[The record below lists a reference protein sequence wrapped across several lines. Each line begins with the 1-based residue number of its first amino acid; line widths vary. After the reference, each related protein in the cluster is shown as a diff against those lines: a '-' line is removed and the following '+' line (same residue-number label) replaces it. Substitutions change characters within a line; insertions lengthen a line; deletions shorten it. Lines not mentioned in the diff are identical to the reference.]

1 MKHTLKGHHNAG
13 GVPSYVGG
21 GTLRAAS
28 DHPAMHKR
36 GGSGINSEKGP
47 GGQKLQVS
55 SGATGSINPSGL
67 GYEGRKLAVAE
78 GRRSKVS

>member
-1 MKHTLKGHHNAG
+1 MKHKGLKGHHNAG

-21 GTLRAAS
+21 GTLRPAS

-36 GGSGINSEKGP
+36 GGSGINAGKS
-47 GGQKLQVS
+47 GGAKLEVS

-78 GRRSKVS
+78 GRRSKVV